1 MVLLND
7 FEKDITNCIYS
18 LNDGGTILYPTDTI
32 WGIGCDAMNAEA
44 VERVFAVKQRP
55 KEKSFIILL
64 ADAKDIL
71 QYIAAPHPDVIDI
84 VSNFSRPTT
93 VIFDG
98 ALGFPDNL
106 VNEDGSIAIRIPD
119 EPFCKALLKRFRKP
133 IVSTSANISGRPSPL
148 TFDLV
153 EEEIKAGVDYIVQY
167 RQDDK
172 EIKQPSGIVRI
183 LDDGELEIIRPW

>member
-1 MVLLND
+1 MHD
-7 FEKDITNCIYS
+7 FEKDITNSIFS
-18 LNDGGTILYPTDTI
+18 LNNGGTILYPTDTI
-32 WGIGCDAMNAEA
+32 WGIGCDALDAGA
-44 VERVFAVKQRP
+44 VERVFAIKQRP

-64 ADAKDIL
+64 ADARDIL
-71 QYIAAPHPDVIDI
+71 QYVAAPHPDVIDI
-84 VSNFSRPTT
+84 VSSFSQPTT

-98 ALGFPDNL
+98 ALGFPDSL

-153 EEEIKAGVDYIVQY
+153 EQSIKDSVDYVVEY
-167 RQDDK
+167 RQNDS
-172 EIKQPSGIVRI
+172 EVKQPSRIVRI
-183 LDDGELEIIRPW
+183 KDDGELEIIRP